1 MMAGP
6 YLLGR
11 SLWIARR
18 SSSQLEHDA
27 MDLRS
32 LCRISLAVFVAS
44 GFGTVNASGQT
55 TGKRIFATTA
65 SCELSSLLTREECRY
80 AHGNALSELD
90 EKSPRFAS
98 RPECEKNFKQCMI
111 AGFGGK
117 RVEFEPALRGFE
129 VNVRSATD
137 KSVMPVVDGD
147 GSSLGFHTR
156 TALRADTGISHAL
169 REQAR
174 ARWAQTE
181 KARIAAEAAAADA
194 RSPADDKDWS
204 VEAPNSKALYA
215 TPAEPSPPTAND
227 LAAQARRRED
237 IRRAPSVY

>member
-1 MMAGP
+1 
-6 YLLGR
+6 
-11 SLWIARR
+11 
-18 SSSQLEHDA
+18 
-27 MDLRS
+27 MDRRS

-44 GFGTVNASGQT
+44 GFGTGNALGQT

-65 SCELSSLLTREECRY
+65 SCELASLLTREECGY

-98 RPECEKNFKQCMI
+98 RAECEKNFKQCMI

-147 GSSLGFHTR
+147 GSSLGFHGR

-174 ARWAQTE
+174 ARWAQTQ
-181 KARIAAEAAAADA
+181 KARAAAEAAATDA
-194 RSPADDKDWS
+194 RSPVDDRDGS
-204 VEAPNSKALYA
+204 VGGPNSYA
-215 TPAEPSPPTAND
+215 PPAQPSPPTAND
-227 LAAQARRRED
+227 LAAQARRREE
-237 IRRAPSVY
+237 IRRAPSVYY